1 MDNINNKIIGSGAL
15 FPIELHS
22 SSKGI
27 GWYPVNGDIRL
38 IHNNLESLM
47 VHYIGERIRQEDF
60 GTRIWECLEEPNTQ
74 ALGFLVNFFLKEALA
89 KWENRVIFRSSK
101 VVQHDSILHI
111 TLEYSLVNT
120 SIIQSLDLTY
130 NNLTNTLS

>member
-1 MDNINNKIIGSGAL
+1 MDNINDKIIGSGVL
-15 FPIELHS
+15 FPIELNH
-22 SSKGI
+22 SSKGT
-27 GWYPVNGDIRL
+27 GWYPVSGDIRL
-38 IHNNLESLM
+38 VHNNLESLM

-74 ALGFLVNFFLKEALA
+74 ALSFLVNIFLKEALD
-89 KWENRVIFRSSK
+89 KWENRVVFRSSK
-101 VVQHDSILHI
+101 VVQRDSILYI